1 MDPLLDPI
9 TDKLVELNFSMTPG
23 CDEEMGDEDRRMSDW
38 SLHACAYCGIH
49 DPAAVVQCLQTRKWF
64 CNGRGNTSGNVLS
77 HHGYT
82 VALVNRN
89 VAVKVRFQSKRELTS
104 QNAF

>member
-9 TDKLVELNFSMTPG
+9 TDKLGELNFSLTPG
-23 CDEEMGDEDRRMSDW
+23 CDEEIGDEDRRISDW

-64 CNGRGNTSGNVLS
+64 CNGRGNTSGKLFVYIIVLLLLS
-77 HHGYT
+77 TCVSQG
-82 VALVNRN
+82 
-89 VAVKVRFQSKRELTS
+89 LTL
-104 QNAF
+104 